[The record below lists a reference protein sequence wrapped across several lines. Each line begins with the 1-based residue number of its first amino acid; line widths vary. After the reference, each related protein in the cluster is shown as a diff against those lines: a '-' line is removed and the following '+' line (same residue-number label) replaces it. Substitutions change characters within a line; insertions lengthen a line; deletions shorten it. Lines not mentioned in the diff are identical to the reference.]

1 VIARPRAGVGH
12 LLAAC
17 LALATIDLA
26 AQAPVAN
33 ATIEAHAAARG
44 LEGEVRALSAS
55 PAPAWIGYRL
65 PAAAG
70 SRRTCA
76 TGARVLLEGPAE
88 FFVLARIAAGRVERI
103 RAATPE
109 CEIDAGGMRVVWLTN
124 VTASESVAWLSSLV
138 AAEAGTSG
146 GMQRIA
152 RPALAAV
159 GMHADAGGVKLLEIA
174 RTTPNGELRRQAMT
188 LLSESSDPRT
198 IRLFEE
204 ILK

>member
-1 VIARPRAGVGH
+1 MIVRPQSGLRH
-12 LLAAC
+12 LVAAC
-17 LALATIDLA
+17 VALGAIDLA

-33 ATIEAHAAARG
+33 ATVDAHAAARG
-44 LEGEVRALSAS
+44 LEGEVRALAAS
-55 PAPAWIGYRL
+55 TTPAWIGYRL

-70 SRRTCA
+70 SRRTCS

-88 FFVLARIAAGRVERI
+88 FFVLAHIAAGRVERI

-109 CEIDAGGMRVVWLTN
+109 CEIDAGGMRLVWLTN
-124 VTASESVAWLSSLV
+124 VTAPESVAWLSSLV
-138 AAEAGTSG
+138 AAEAGSPG

-159 GMHADAGGVKLLEIA
+159 GLHADAGGATLLQIA
-174 RTTPNGELRRQAMT
+174 RTTPNGEVRRQAMT
-188 LLSESSDPRT
+188 LLSQSADPRT
-198 IRLFEE
+198 IQLFEE